1 MVKRLLLLVG
11 TLGASEIVRWAI
23 DSRERA
29 ICAYAEQE
37 GKGGSIRLA
46 LLAGSAG
53 VAEAARRKGGTHTW
67 SRD

>member
-1 MVKRLLLLVG
+1 MVKRLLLLVC
-11 TLGASEIVRWAI
+11 TLGVSEIVRWTI

-29 ICAYAEQE
+29 ICAYVEQE

-53 VAEAARRKGGTHTW
+53 VAEAARRKEGTCTW
-67 SRD
+67 PRN